1 METRSLTHLQPL
13 LRGVAKPASSLS
25 LSARPATAT
34 GTSAN
39 PFSTTQKRHQ
49 ATTSRT
55 KRALKI
61 APHPSFLTST
71 QPGTHV
77 IYNPPSSKPSVYHTP
92 FKFLPRS
99 DPRRRAGLT
108 QLLLSTTP
116 SSSSSDLPN
125 ASPASA
131 DTSDLPP
138 PLLEPEKKYNVTK
151 EQVAE
156 MRTLRAKDP
165 ERWSVLKLAARY
177 DCQPLFVM
185 MCCRAS
191 AEHKDRERARL
202 DAIKA
207 RWGPF
212 KTAAREERKKRKV
225 LLHKDAL

>member
-1 METRSLTHLQPL
+1 METRSLTYLQPL
-13 LRGVAKPASSLS
+13 LRSVARTPSPLTLSTRTTAAAAAPAI
-25 LSARPATAT
+25 RPT
-34 GTSAN
+34 
-39 PFSTTQKRHQ
+39 PLPTTQKRHQ

-61 APHPSFLTST
+61 APHPSFLSST

-77 IYNPPSSKPSVYHTP
+77 IFNPPSSKPSVYHTP

-108 QLLLSTTP
+108 QQLLRS
-116 SSSSSDLPN
+116 
-125 ASPASA
+125 SPAASAAA

-138 PLLEPEKKYNVTK
+138 PLPEPEKKYNVTK

-156 MRTLRAKDP
+156 MRALRAQDP
-165 ERWSVLKLAARY
+165 ERWSVLKLAERY

-202 DAIKA
+202 EAVKA
-207 RWGPF
+207 RWGPIR
-212 KTAAREERKKRKV
+212 TAAREERKKRKV

>member
-13 LRGVAKPASSLS
+13 LRSVAKPPSSLS
-25 LSARPATAT
+25 LSTRTATAT
-34 GTSAN
+34 ATSAT

-108 QLLLSTTP
+108 QLLLSTPSP
-116 SSSSSDLPN
+116 SSNSPTSSS
-125 ASPASA
+125 SA

-138 PLLEPEKKYNVTK
+138 PLPEPEKKYNVTK

-156 MRTLRAKDP
+156 MRALRAKDP